1 METAI
6 LLGLIGIGYLQ
17 KESNRN
23 EAHPEI
29 SADLNLPKHNSVYD
43 QNNFDESKKTEKTLS
58 RGKFKNFRLNKII
71 KTNIVKKIFTLKLF
85 QVSKEILFIFFEISV
100 ESLRL

>member
-1 METAI
+1 MHKVIKTNIYNIKLFKNAYLDSTSNLSIFLYGIKKWFAI
-6 LLGLIGIGYLQ
+6 
-17 KESNRN
+17 E
-23 EAHPEI
+23 
-29 SADLNLPKHNSVYD
+29 LNIAEKVNI
-43 QNNFDESKKTEKTLS
+43 KKTEKTLS